1 MKESNQNVILEF
13 DRLNLS
19 KKNSDPYI
27 IFKHPVFNRKSYVRR
42 IVATS
47 TIL

>member
-1 MKESNQNVILEF
+1 MDFCIGTQYRKGE
-13 DRLNLS
+13 LS
-19 KKNSDPYI
+19 KKYSDPYI
-27 IFKHPVFNRKSYVRR
+27 ILKHPVFNRKSYVRR